1 MAGKNIN
8 KILKNTLILAAI
20 TLVSGL
26 LLGLVH
32 EVTAAPIAEQEALA
46 KERAYAE
53 VFPEAVSF
61 NELSAEEL
69 QSAQEH
75 LAGQGFTQTVNE
87 VAEACDASGSVI
99 GHVFTVTTPE
109 GYGGDIQL
117 TVGVQNDKTMLGI
130 SFLSISETAGLG
142 MKANTDEWKSQ
153 FAGIQADEIVY
164 TKTGK
169 SAENEIDAVSSA
181 TITTK
186 AVTGAVNAALSLAGY
201 YAE

>member
-1 MAGKNIN
+1 MNVN
-8 KILKNTLILAAI
+8 KIMKNTLILAAI
-20 TLVSGL
+20 TLVAGL

-46 KERAYAE
+46 KARAYAE

-61 NELSAEEL
+61 NELPQEEL
-69 QSAQEH
+69 LKAAGY
-75 LAGQGFTQTVNE
+75 LAEQGFVQTVNE
-87 VAEACDASGSVI
+87 VAEACDASGNVI

-109 GYGGDIQL
+109 GYGGDIKL
-117 TVGVQNDKTMLGI
+117 TVGVQTDMTMLGI

-142 MKANTDEWKSQ
+142 MKANTDEWKAQ

-164 TKTGK
+164 TKTGRT
-169 SAENEIDAVSSA
+169 ADNEIDAVSSA